1 MQYRAVWTSR
11 MKQVLVLQ
19 RPLSGYGSALEEQAW
34 CGYCQRA
41 SKPLLC
47 GPTFYCYQHHHLLD
61 VNLLAWSVYYT
72 KISLC
77 GVYLP
82 TQELISQYCLI
93 YSTSWI
99 SSSPPQR
106 DGGPMLLS
114 LPSWEW
120 GWLHSELSSPNGQK
134 TVLAQHLVFGL
145 FPGPMNWTRLACYQ
159 VTLRN
164 TEIGERSRRKP
175 QAEGCPVLAALSYQ
189 MSCFYT
195 WLPWWTGYCQFE
207 EKEQVRKYVPQEK
220 AENHVSISEGQL
232 VTASG

>member
-34 CGYCQRA
+34 CGCCQRA

-47 GPTFYCYQHHHLLD
+47 GPTFHCYQHRHLLD
-61 VNLLAWSVYYT
+61 INLLAWSVYYT
-72 KISLC
+72 NISLC

-120 GWLHSELSSPNGQK
+120 GWLHSEPAELTQWAENCFSTTSS
-134 TVLAQHLVFGL
+134 VWLVPRANELNQTGL
-145 FPGPMNWTRLACYQ
+145 LPGD
-159 VTLRN
+159 
-164 TEIGERSRRKP
+164 
-175 QAEGCPVLAALSYQ
+175 
-189 MSCFYT
+189 
-195 WLPWWTGYCQFE
+195 
-207 EKEQVRKYVPQEK
+207 PQEHRNRGK
-220 AENHVSISEGQL
+220 K
-232 VTASG
+232 